1 MEKKKFSIRD
11 MRVKGKVLIFSVI
24 LLAMMIIISI
34 VGVVT
39 SRVINKER
47 KDIYQNYA
55 MAEYYLSEAYSDFVQ
70 IQVLIR
76 DALFSSY
83 YSNDS
88 SIQTLESDIATYK
101 ADITKKMD
109 LFEKTLS
116 AHDSEIKSE
125 YEDVMSAI
133 DEWYKSA
140 DNTIA
145 LIKQGKTTDAAQNLM
160 GDGKTLATNAKT
172 QLSELISEMEEDLEV
187 QNDNV
192 DKDLLIITVAIIVVS
207 LLAIL
212 FTIFMSVRLAKDIT
226 LPLAKLSEAARKLAI
241 GDVDVDCQKISNDD
255 LGDLMD
261 DFAVMADGIRDQVR
275 VADVI
280 AKGDFTVDVRPRSD
294 KDILGKSLKKLVM
307 DENVTLNSIK
317 EAGSQI
323 TVGSEQVASA
333 SQALAQGATEQASA
347 LEQITASMHE
357 VTQRTKDSATEAG
370 EASNLVNNI
379 KDMATMGNEHMK
391 AMIEAM
397 DGINQSSEVISKII
411 KTIDDISFQ
420 TNILALNAAVEAARA
435 GVHGKGFAVVAEEVR
450 NLAAKSASAAGE
462 TAEMIEDSINKVAN
476 GTKIAEETA
485 KSLDAIVKSI
495 DEIVDRISNIKVSS
509 NDQAASITQIDQAIS
524 QVSTVVH
531 TNAATSEQSAAASE
545 ELSNQALTL
554 KNLIA
559 TYKLASSGGGR
570 SSFSDMPSSSYDSV
584 DEPII
589 SLDGDFGKY

>member
-11 MRVKGKVLIFSVI
+11 MHVKGKVLVFSVI
-24 LLAMMIIISI
+24 LLAMLIVISTVGI
-34 VGVVT
+34 VA
-39 SRVINKER
+39 SRIINKER

-88 SIQTLESDIATYK
+88 SIQTLESDIAEYK
-101 ADITKKMD
+101 SDLTKKMD

-116 AHDSEIKSE
+116 AHDSEVKEE
-125 YEDVMSAI
+125 YEDVLEAI

-145 LIKQGKTTDAAQNLM
+145 LIKQGKAAEAAQNLM

-172 QLSELISEMEEDLEV
+172 QLSELISEMDEDLKT
-187 QNDNV
+187 QNDDV
-192 DKDLLIITVAIIVVS
+192 DRDLLVITVAIVVVS
-207 LLAIL
+207 LFAIL
-212 FTIFMSVRLAKDIT
+212 FAIFMSVRLAKDIT
-226 LPLAKLSEAARKLAI
+226 VPLAKLSEAARKLAI
-241 GDVDVDCQKISNDD
+241 GDIDVDCQKINNDD
-255 LGDLMD
+255 LGELMD

-280 AKGDFTVDVRPRSD
+280 AKGDFTIDVKPRSD

-379 KDMATMGNEHMK
+379 KDMATMGNDHMK

-495 DEIVDRISNIKVSS
+495 DEIVERISNIKVSS

-559 TYKLASSGGGR
+559 TYKLASSGGR
-570 SSFSDMPSSSYDSV
+570 SSFSDMSSSSYDSV

>member
-11 MRVKGKVLIFSVI
+11 MRVKGKVLVFSVI
-24 LLAMMIIISI
+24 LLAMLIVISTVGI
-34 VGVVT
+34 VS

-55 MAEYYLSEAYSDFVQ
+55 MAEYYLSEAFCDFVQ

-88 SIQTLESDIATYK
+88 SIQALDSDIATYK

-125 YEDVMSAI
+125 YEDVMNAI

-145 LIKQGKTTDAAQNLM
+145 LIKQGKTTEAAQNLM

-172 QLSELISEMEEDLEV
+172 QLSELISEMEEDLEK
-187 QNDNV
+187 QNETV
-192 DKDLLIITVAIIVVS
+192 DRDLLVITVAIVVVS
-207 LLAIL
+207 LFAIL
-212 FTIFMSVRLAKDIT
+212 FAIFMSVRLANDIT
-226 LPLAKLSEAARKLAI
+226 VPLAKLSEAARKLAI
-241 GDVDVDCQKISNDD
+241 GDIDVDCQKINNDD
-255 LGDLMD
+255 LGELMD

-280 AKGDFTVDVRPRSD
+280 AKGDFTIDVKPRSD

-379 KDMATMGNEHMK
+379 KDMATMGNDHMK

-462 TAEMIEDSINKVAN
+462 TAEMIEDSIHKVAN

-495 DEIVDRISNIKVSS
+495 DEIVERISNIKVSS

-559 TYKLASSGGGR
+559 TYKLASSGGR
-570 SSFSDMPSSSYDSV
+570 SSFSDMSSSSYDSV

>member
-1 MEKKKFSIRD
+1 MEKKSFSIRD
-11 MRVKGKVLIFSVI
+11 MHVKGKVLVFSVI
-24 LLAMMIIISI
+24 LLAMLIVISTVGIIS
-34 VGVVT
+34 

-76 DALFSSY
+76 DALFSTY
-83 YSNDS
+83 YSKDS
-88 SIQTLESDIATYK
+88 SVQTLESDIATYK

-125 YEDVMSAI
+125 YEDVMNAI

-145 LIKQGKTTDAAQNLM
+145 LIKQGKATEAAQNLM

-172 QLSELISEMEEDLEV
+172 QLSELISEMEEDLEK
-187 QNDNV
+187 QNESV
-192 DKDLLIITVAIIVVS
+192 DRDLVVITVAIVVVS

-212 FTIFMSVRLAKDIT
+212 FAIFMSVRLAKDIT
-226 LPLAKLSEAARKLAI
+226 VPLAKLSEAARKLAI
-241 GDVDVDCQKISNDD
+241 GDIDVDCQKINNDD

-280 AKGDFTVDVRPRSD
+280 AKGDFTIDVKPRGD
-294 KDILGKSLKKLVM
+294 KDILGKSLRKLVM

-462 TAEMIEDSINKVAN
+462 TAEMIEDSIHKVAN
-476 GTKIAEETA
+476 GTRIAEETA

-495 DEIVDRISNIKVSS
+495 DEIVERISNIKVSS

-559 TYKLASSGGGR
+559 TYKLASSGGR
-570 SSFSDMPSSSYDSV
+570 SAFSDMSSSSYDSV

>member
-11 MRVKGKVLIFSVI
+11 MHVKGKVLVFSVI
-24 LLAMMIIISI
+24 LLAMLIVISTVGI
-34 VGVVT
+34 VS

-55 MAEYYLSEAYSDFVQ
+55 MAEYYLSEAFSDFVQ

-83 YSNDS
+83 YNNDS
-88 SIQTLESDIATYK
+88 SIQALDSDIATYK

-125 YEDVMSAI
+125 YEDVMNAI

-145 LIKQGKTTDAAQNLM
+145 LIKQGKATEAAQNLM

-172 QLSELISEMEEDLEV
+172 QLSELISEMEEDLKT

-192 DKDLLIITVAIIVVS
+192 DRDLLVITVAIIVVS
-207 LLAIL
+207 LVAIL
-212 FTIFMSVRLAKDIT
+212 FAIFMSVRLAKDIT
-226 LPLAKLSEAARKLAI
+226 VPLAKLSEAARKLAI
-241 GDVDVDCQKISNDD
+241 GDIDVDCQKINNDD
-255 LGDLMD
+255 LGELMD
-261 DFAVMADGIRDQVR
+261 DFATMADGIRDQVR

-280 AKGDFTVDVRPRSD
+280 AKGDFTIDVKPRSD

-379 KDMATMGNEHMK
+379 KDMATMGNDHMK

-495 DEIVDRISNIKVSS
+495 DEIVERISNIKVSS

-559 TYKLASSGGGR
+559 TYKLASSGGR
-570 SSFSDMPSSSYDSV
+570 SSFSDMSSSSYDSV